1 MTAEEWVAIVDRLEI
16 HGRHV
21 VPTPEQ
27 GPCWHALAAL
37 DDADDANTPGT
48 FVWPDDPMRDA
59 ARLEWLAAA
68 AVRLRIPKHLEFAQ
82 RCYAMRDD
90 LLGGLAA

>member
-1 MTAEEWVAIVDRLEI
+1 MTADEWVAIVDRLEI

-21 VPTPEQ
+21 VPTVEQ

-37 DDADDANTPGT
+37 DAADAAETPGA

-59 ARLEWLAAA
+59 ARLEWLAVA
-68 AVRLRIPKHLEFAQ
+68 AVRLRVPKALAFAQ
-82 RCYAMRDD
+82 RCHALRDD